1 MLEPI
6 RIELSL
12 DIMFP
17 SVNCYLIPGEQ
28 LTLIDCGVGSQKNW
42 ETLQNAVEENGYKIS
57 DLEQVIITHEHRD
70 HIGMIPRLLENTKAV
85 IRAPK
90 MIEGWFKH
98 PDEMRK
104 PYIQFLEKLLN
115 SLGFPDDKLKQC
127 GTFLDFLRRFPTI
140 KEMDRFE
147 FFEEGDFLRFGNTD
161 WEVLNTPGH
170 CPTQHVFL
178 QKEEKRLVSSDM
190 ILPIAPMPIV
200 TEDPNNLGEPVRALR
215 QLLDS
220 FERLRVFEIEKVYP
234 GHGPEFS
241 GANPMIDKQLAR
253 IKMRKNECF
262 EAVQSG
268 LKTPYA
274 INRKMYPY
282 QTVPP
287 DFSGMYMVLGYLDL
301 LVEEGSVV
309 KIVDTNGH
317 LNFELS

>member
-1 MLEPI
+1 MIEPI

-17 SVNCYLIPGEQ
+17 SVNCYLVPGEQ
-28 LTLIDCGVGSQKNW
+28 LTLIDCGMDRQNNK
-42 ETLQNAVEENGYKIS
+42 ETLEKKLSENGFKIS
-57 DLEQVIITHEHRD
+57 DLKQIIITHEHRD
-70 HIGMIPRLLENTKAV
+70 HIGMLPFLIENTNAI

-90 MIEGWFKH
+90 MIEGWFSR
-98 PDEMRK
+98 PNEMRK

-127 GTFLDFLRRFPTI
+127 GIFLDFLRQFPI
-140 KEMDRFE
+140 IEKMDRFE
-147 FFEEGDFLRFGNTD
+147 FFEEGDFLIFGNRK

-190 ILPIAPMPIV
+190 LLPIAPMPIV
-200 TEDPNNLGEPVRALR
+200 TEDSNNLGQPVRALR

-220 FERLRVFEIEKVYP
+220 FERLRVFEIEKIYP
-234 GHGPEFS
+234 GHGLEFAD
-241 GANPMIDKQLAR
+241 ANELIDKQLDR
-253 IKMRKNECF
+253 IQMRKAECY
-262 EAVQSG
+262 EAVKSG
-268 LKTPYA
+268 LRTPYQ

-301 LVEEGSVV
+301 LEEEGSVT
-309 KIVDTNGH
+309 ISIDDIGH
-317 LNFELS
+317 LNFQLK